1 MVLGTLKYSVSKEEG
16 QVTINWGD
24 MPTDVV
30 MLDTLLDWIV
40 ELQGIYDGKLKEVFN
55 EGEQA

>member
-1 MVLGTLKYSVSKEEG
+1 MVLGTLKYSVGKEEG
-16 QVTINWGD
+16 QVTIDWGS

-30 MLDTLLDWIV
+30 MLDTLHDWIV
-40 ELQGIYDGKLKEVFN
+40 ELQGIYEEKLKEVFN